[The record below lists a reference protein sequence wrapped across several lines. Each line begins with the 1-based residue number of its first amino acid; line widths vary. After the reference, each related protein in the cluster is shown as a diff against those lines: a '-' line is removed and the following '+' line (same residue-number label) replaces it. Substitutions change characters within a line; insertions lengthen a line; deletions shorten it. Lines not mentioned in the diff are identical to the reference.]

1 MLSDSQL
8 CHSSLLARGAAVSHT
23 AHAVYTLH
31 CAGYQVFSDK
41 NCVGSESLIV
51 GEGGGHR
58 QPGAQL
64 GGQDVQLPLAE

>member
-1 MLSDSQL
+1 MVLSVIL
-8 CHSSLLARGAAVSHT
+8 

-41 NCVGSESLIV
+41 DCAGSESLIV
-51 GEGGGHR
+51 GEGGGHM